1 MRVAGPPQDTNRPPG
16 SSAAAPPQAWGDHSG
31 LAARVE
37 TLDAPT
43 QHRLRRY
50 RDVRARTEALVAP
63 LSAEDCALQSMPDAS
78 PAKWH
83 LAHTTWFFE
92 TFVIASRIGG
102 YRPFDRAFRV
112 LFNSYYKGVGDQH
125 PRPERG
131 LLSRPSLDAVIAYRG
146 HVDEAMRECLERAS
160 SDAAL
165 ASMIELGLNHE
176 EQHQELILT
185 DILHLLSRNPARPA
199 YDPVWP
205 CAQHPPTEVRWL
217 RYRAGIANI
226 GYAGDGFAF
235 DNEAPRHHVWLEAFE
250 LASRPVTNAEYA
262 AFIDDGGY
270 RRSELW
276 LSLGFD
282 AVTAHGW
289 IAPLYW
295 ERHGERWRT
304 FTLSGVAD
312 VDPHAPVSHVSFF
325 EADAYARWAGARLP
339 TEFEWE
345 AVAARGKSA
354 SVASGLETNF
364 AKYSKSVS
372 DQDFPVLPHGDVWE
386 WTSSSY
392 APYPG
397 FRPAA
402 GAVGEYNGKFMCNQY
417 VLRGGSCATPRG
429 HSRVTYRNFFPPDA
443 RWQFSGVRLARD
455 HAA

>member
-1 MRVAGPPQDTNRPPG
+1 MT
-16 SSAAAPPQAWGDHSG
+16 SM
-31 LAARVE
+31 LARVE
-37 TLDAPT
+37 PLDAPA

-83 LAHTTWFFE
+83 LAHTAWFFE
-92 TFVIASRIGG
+92 TFVVASRIGG
-102 YRPFDRAFRV
+102 YRPFDPAFKV
-112 LFNSYYKGVGDQH
+112 LFNSYYQGVGDQH

-131 LLSRPSLDAVIAYRG
+131 FLSRPSLDAVLAYRA
-146 HVDEAMRECLERAS
+146 HVDQAMRECLERAR

-165 ASMIELGLNHE
+165 ASLIELGLNHE

-185 DILHLLSRNPARPA
+185 DILHLLSRNPVRPA
-199 YDPVWP
+199 YDSAWS
-205 CAQHPPTEVRWL
+205 CASHPPTEMRWL

-226 GYAGDGFAF
+226 GHAGDGFAF
-235 DNEAPRHHVWLEAFE
+235 DNEAPRHRVWLEPFE

-270 RRSELW
+270 RRAELW

-282 AVTAHGW
+282 TVVAHEW
-289 IAPLYW
+289 NAPLYW

-304 FTLSGVAD
+304 LTLSGVAD
-312 VDPHAPVSHVSFF
+312 VDPHAPVTHVSFF

-345 AVAARGKSA
+345 AIAARAGDACATNTRQTSN
-354 SVASGLETNF
+354 ASGEPPL
-364 AKYSKSVS
+364 
-372 DQDFPVLPHGDVWE
+372 QHGDVWE

-417 VLRGGSCATPRG
+417 VLRGGSSATPRG
-429 HSRVTYRNFFPPDA
+429 HSRVTYRNFFAPHA